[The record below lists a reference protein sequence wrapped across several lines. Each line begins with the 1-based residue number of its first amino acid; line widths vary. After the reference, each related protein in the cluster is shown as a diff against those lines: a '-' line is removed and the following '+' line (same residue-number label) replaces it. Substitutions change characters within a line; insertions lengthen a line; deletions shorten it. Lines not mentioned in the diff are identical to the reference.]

1 MSQVVSTMMKISM
14 LVDVWFVKILMN
26 IHKTEL
32 LVLPPTILQVQ
43 NLPFV
48 VLLISTTPDVSSAST
63 ELKEVLTLTSTTMDY
78 VKLKPQLPTAIN
90 TVPMEDAHV
99 AMLPPPTTI
108 LRPILALHSLQPSLK

>member
-1 MSQVVSTMMKISM
+1 M

-63 ELKEVLTLTSTTMDY
+63 ELKEVLTHTSTTMDY